1 MDSLREESKQGE
13 AILVTQLKELRYEKE
28 HIKSKYDFETLQRKR
43 LHNQI
48 EDMKGK
54 IRVFCRVRPMNSSE
68 IQMGALPVVTLI
80 D

>member
-1 MDSLREESKQGE
+1 M
-13 AILVTQLKELRYEKE
+13 VTQLKELRYEKDL
-28 HIKSKYDFETLQRKR
+28 IKSKYDFETLQRKR

-54 IRVFCRVRPMNSSE
+54 IRVYCRVRPMNNSE
-68 IQMGALPVVTLI
+68 IAMGALPVVTLV